1 MKKPNSTTALFVVLV
16 SLLFTTL
23 GSNTG
28 YSQIDAVFGQNKV
41 QYKTF
46 KWKYLQSKHF
56 DVYFYQGGE
65 YIAEYTAKVAESSL
79 DSISKSFDYRISN
92 RIPIVVFNSHNDFQQ
107 NNIIDQYLPEGV
119 GGVTELFKNR
129 VLVPFEGDYE
139 KFRHVIHHELVHA
152 FMNDMYYG
160 GSIQNIISRNIT
172 LIFPLW
178 FSEGMAEFQSLDGL
192 DKPTDMF
199 MRDAV
204 VNNYLPPLEYIGG
217 YFAYRA
223 GQSFFAWLADYYG
236 EETIGELMNNIKGLG
251 DVDAAFKETYK
262 ISLEKIGE
270 KWQKELKK
278 TYWPGIS
285 FREEVDDF
293 SKQLTNHERDGGYYN
308 VSPVISPNGNMFAFI
323 SNRDDLFDVFI
334 ANANT
339 GEVIQKVINGSTGSD
354 FEELQILTPGLS
366 WSPDGRRLAVSVKAG
381 DRDAI
386 YIINVKS
393 GDEKKLPVKS
403 NNISYVTWSPNGDK
417 LAYVGLTDRESDI
430 YTYDLSTGSVENLT
444 DDIFSEMSP
453 TWSPDGKYIYFT
465 SDRGDYVD
473 KNMVPADFKMYDY
486 EPTQED
492 IYKVEVQTGHVIRE
506 TNIPFSKQSYAQL
519 SPDGDKML
527 YISDVNGISN
537 LYLRHYDTTGAP
549 IDKPITNSLNP
560 LDQISVSKD
569 GKKML
574 FVALNKGGYD
584 IYSMN
589 NPFERDIGMDK
600 LVPTEYVMKKYGNVN
615 SEGLVIKINNTNDT
629 MAQAPIVP
637 EMDSTGLTTNDSL
650 MTEDSTEMV
659 KSDTV
664 KGLYGNDIKL
674 SFKDNKDE
682 KVRTNYLDSL
692 YKTNTNFKVA
702 DNTND
707 DGSYKI
713 HNYKIKF
720 TPDIVYGAAD
730 YSSYYGVQ
738 GTATIAFS
746 DLLGNHRIQIL
757 TSMVIDLKNSD
768 YAVGY
773 YYLPMRLDLGAQLF
787 HTARF
792 LLYDRGL
799 GFGDQLY
806 RYRSFGLNLAASYP
820 FSRFKR
826 IDGGITAMHVS
837 KENLDDSSEPIEEKN
852 LFIPSMSFVHD
863 NTLFDYIT
871 PVKGTRYNIS
881 ALGTPKIGENGVGF
895 VSGLMD
901 YRTYFKIADGYSFAL
916 RFAGGASFGPN
927 PMRFYIGGVP
937 NWINRDFA
945 NNNIPISDIEEYV
958 FSTPGLPLRGY
969 DYDAKSGSR
978 YALMNAELRFPIIR
992 YLILGLLPI
1001 GFQNIEGVLFM
1012 DAGTAWSDSNPLQL
1026 FQDDASGKLVTRDLL
1041 TGFGIGTRAVFL
1053 NLPLM
1058 FDVAWSYNLDK
1069 FSAPKYYISIGFDF

>member
-1 MKKPNSTTALFVVLV
+1 MKKPNSTLAFFVVLV
-16 SLLFTTL
+16 SVFSFFL
-23 GSNTG
+23 NTNSG
-28 YSQIDAVFGQNKV
+28 YSQVEAVFGQNKV

-65 YIAEYTAKVAESSL
+65 HIAEYTAKVSERSL
-79 DSISKSFDYRISN
+79 DSISASFDYRISN
-92 RIPIVVFNSHNDFQQ
+92 RIPIIVFNSHNDFQQ
-107 NNIIDQYLPEGV
+107 NNAIDQYLPEGV

-172 LIFPLW
+172 LVFPLW
-178 FSEGMAEFQSLDGL
+178 FSEGMAEYESNFGL

-223 GQSFFAWLADYYG
+223 GQSLFSWLADYYG
-236 EETIGELMNNIKGLG
+236 EETIGELMNNVKGLG

-262 ISLEKIGE
+262 LDLEKIGE

-285 FREEVDDF
+285 FREEVSDF
-293 SKQLTNHERDGGYYN
+293 SKQLTNHERDGGFYN
-308 VSPVISPNGNMFAFI
+308 VSPVISPKGNLFAFI

-339 GEVIQKVINGSTGSD
+339 GEVIQKVINGSTSSD

-366 WSPDGRRLAVSVKAG
+366 WSPDGRKLAVSVKSG
-381 DRDAI
+381 ERDAI
-386 YIINVKS
+386 FIINVQN
-393 GDEKKLPVKS
+393 GDEKKLPVRS
-403 NNISYVTWSPNGDK
+403 NNISYVSWSPNGDK
-417 LAYVGLTDRESDI
+417 LAFVGLTDKESDI
-430 YTYDLSTGSVENLT
+430 YTYDLGTGTVENLT
-444 DDIFSEMSP
+444 EDIFSEMSP
-453 TWSPDGKYIYFT
+453 TWSPDGKRIFFT
-465 SDRGDYVD
+465 SDRGDYID
-473 KNMVPADFKMYDY
+473 KSMVPPDFEMYNY
-486 EPTQED
+486 FPKQED
-492 IYKVEVQTGHVIRE
+492 IYNVEVSTGKVTRE
-506 TNIPFSKQSYAQL
+506 TNIPNSKQSYAQL
-519 SPDGDKML
+519 SPDGKKML

-537 LYLRHYDTTGAP
+537 LYLRNFDSTGNA
-549 IDKPITNSLNP
+549 IDKPVTNSLNP

-574 FVALNKGGYD
+574 FVSLNKGGYD

-589 NPFERDIGMDK
+589 NPFERDIGMDR
-600 LVPTEYVMKKYGNVN
+600 LVPTEFVLKKYGNVDN
-615 SEGLVIKINNTNDT
+615 EGVVIQNPENDT
-629 MAQAPIVP
+629 MAHSTVGTELEQLEDYTEDQTGDPTS
-637 EMDSTGLTTNDSL
+637 DSTN
-650 MTEDSTEMV
+650 
-659 KSDTV
+659 TV
-664 KGLYGNDIKL
+664 KGDTLKDLYGNDIKID
-674 SFKDNKDE
+674 FTDDKDE
-682 KVRTNYLDSL
+682 KVKTEYLDSL

-702 DNTND
+702 DNTNT

-720 TPDIVYGAAD
+720 TPDIVYGAAN

-746 DLLGNHRIQIL
+746 DLLGNHRIQVL

-773 YYLPMRLDLGAQLF
+773 YYLPKRLDLGAQLF

-792 LLYDRGL
+792 LLYDRGI
-799 GFGDQLY
+799 GREDLY
-806 RYRSFGLNLAASYP
+806 RYRNFGLTLDASYP
-820 FSRFKR
+820 FNRFKR
-826 IDGGITAMHVS
+826 LDGGVSFLHVT
-837 KENLDDSSEPIEEKN
+837 KENLDDASEPIEEKN
-852 LFIPSMSFVHD
+852 LLVPSVSFVHD
-863 NTLFDYIT
+863 NTLFDFIT
-871 PVKGTRYNIS
+871 PVKGTRYNFS
-881 ALGTPKIGENGVGF
+881 ALGTPKLGENGVGF

-937 NWINRDFA
+937 NWINRTFE
-945 NNNIPISDIEEYV
+945 NHSIPISNVEEYV
-958 FSTPGLPLRGY
+958 FSTPGLPLRGFN
-969 DYDAKSGSR
+969 YDAKSGSK
-978 YALMNAELRFPIIR
+978 YGLLNAELRFPIIK

-1001 GFQNIEGVLFM
+1001 GFQNIEGVAFI
-1012 DAGTAWSDSNPLQL
+1012 DAGTAWKD
-1026 FQDDASGKLVTRDLL
+1026 DDALKLFTTNSQGKFVTNDLL
-1041 TGFGIGTRAVFL
+1041 LGMGVGTRAVFL
-1053 NLPLM
+1053 NLPIM
-1058 FDVAWSYNLDK
+1058 FDVAWNYNLDK
-1069 FSAPKYYISIGFDF
+1069 FSSPKYYISIGFDF